1 MIDLHTH
8 STASDGSCPPER
20 LIEIALGTGLTALA
34 LTDHD
39 TLDGLPRARAS
50 AEGTR
55 LRFIPGVEIEI
66 ETDTGEFHLL
76 GIGLSGDVGA
86 LVEAL
91 SRVQAARRS
100 RNLRMVE
107 KMKAGGIPI
116 TMQEVTETAGGD
128 IVSRAHFARVLVRKK
143 VVGSIDAAFKRLIGK
158 GLPFYE
164 PRACLELR
172 EATMLIRGAGGI
184 AVIAH
189 PVSLGLQGPALRA
202 YVSACRDQGVAGI
215 EAWHPNHSVKESR
228 RLERLAHS
236 LGMAVTGG
244 SDFHGEHIP
253 SRRLGLSSGGREIP
267 DRFLDAVPRDASR
280 GDDSDGAPS
289 LNPSEA

>member
-8 STASDGSCPPER
+8 STASDGSYAPEA
-20 LIEIALGTGLTALA
+20 LVELALGGGLAAIA

-39 TLDGLPRARAS
+39 TLDGVPRARAR
-50 AEGTR
+50 AAGTR
-55 LRFIPGVEIEI
+55 LRLIPGVEIEI
-66 ETDTGEFHLL
+66 ESDAGEFHLL
-76 GIGLSGDVGA
+76 GIGLSGDTGA

-91 SRVQAARRS
+91 TRVQAARRG

-107 KMKAGGIPI
+107 KMQAGGIPI
-116 TMQEVTETAGGD
+116 TMQEVAEIAGGE
-128 IVSRAHFARVLVRKK
+128 IVSRAHFARILVRMK

-158 GLPFYE
+158 GMPYYE
-164 PRACLELR
+164 PRACLPLK
-172 EATMLIRGAGGI
+172 EATSLIRRAGGI

-189 PVSLGLQGPALRA
+189 PVSLGMHGPALRA
-202 YVSACRDQGVAGI
+202 HVSASRDQGVSGI

-228 RLERLAHS
+228 RLERLALS

-253 SRRLGLSSGGREIP
+253 SRKLGLSSGGREVP
-267 DRFLDAVPRDASR
+267 DRFLEALPRGARFDESAAS
-280 GDDSDGAPS
+280 SS